1 MRRSVAWIRSR
12 ILQSSPLFSISHP
25 SCTAFSPLHILQSTN
40 HTASTC
46 LSLPLREADQT
57 QALQPPHRSGL
68 GPKARC
74 SAKAWCQ
81 ITGRLGSGSNAVV
94 FIPLT
99 HWTFKL
105 PRTRK
110 LILVMGQPGSCR
122 WLPRYMLFVPRPS
135 VLKRCF
141 REYWHGKGSSAF
153 HTFHKRKEFL
163 SSHKASA
170 NSLPHASARGAMHML
185 KNDVPRLA
193 TFNLRATKNRLLWR
207 SLGYP

>member
-25 SCTAFSPLHILQSTN
+25 SCTAFSPLQILQSTN

-68 GPKARC
+68 GPKAPRC

-81 ITGRLGSGSNAVV
+81 ITGRLGSGSNAG
-94 FIPLT
+94 FYSPYSLDIQASADPEAHPCHPT
-99 HWTFKL
+99 GFL
-105 PRTRK
+105 PRAST
-110 LILVMGQPGSCR
+110 V
-122 WLPRYMLFVPRPS
+122 
-135 VLKRCF
+135 
-141 REYWHGKGSSAF
+141 HAF
-153 HTFHKRKEFL
+153 HRSASFGALQALLSRVARKGQLGFSHFHKRKEFL
-163 SSHKASA
+163 SHKASA

-207 SLGYP
+207 SLGCP